1 MSKLNYLKENK
12 GIINLEDNE
21 NKTLFLINEKDSID
35 FNISLKDYSS
45 LNLQI
50 VNKYASNNEVKVKIT
65 ADLMENSTF
74 KLVLIDFS
82 SKKMKAEVFAEIH
95 SFAYFE
101 ANVASTS
108 SNTEEKIFDIRAN
121 HAYKNGS
128 SLVKMYG
135 VITDK
140 GSLSFLGDSN
150 IEKGA
155 IKVSTRQ
162 EGHIADLSKGGKAN
176 VSPMLRIAENDIKA
190 SHGATLGKIP
200 DESLFYL
207 MSRGLTK
214 EEATSLMT
222 IGFLKPIVNLIEDE
236 KVRDELLDY
245 VNNRSY

>member
-1 MSKLNYLKENK
+1 MKKELSKYP
-12 GIINLEDNE
+12 
-21 NKTLFLINEKDSID
+21 
-35 FNISLKDYSS
+35 
-45 LNLQI
+45 
-50 VNKYASNNEVKVKIT
+50 
-65 ADLMENSTF
+65 
-74 KLVLIDFS
+74 
-82 SKKMKAEVFAEIH
+82 
-95 SFAYFE
+95 
-101 ANVASTS
+101 
-108 SNTEEKIFDIRAN
+108 
-121 HAYKNGS
+121 
-128 SLVKMYG
+128 
-135 VITDK
+135 
-140 GSLSFLGDSN
+140 
-150 IEKGA
+150 
-155 IKVSTRQ
+155 RQ